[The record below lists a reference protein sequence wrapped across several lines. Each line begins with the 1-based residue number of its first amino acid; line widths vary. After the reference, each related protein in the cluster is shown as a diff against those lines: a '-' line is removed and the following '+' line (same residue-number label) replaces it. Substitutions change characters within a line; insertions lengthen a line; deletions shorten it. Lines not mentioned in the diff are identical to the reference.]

1 MLLPEPEV
9 NQENNAP
16 PLIESLLPLYAVN
29 KDQFLKQVEVT
40 KEQQQW
46 IANATKDQRR
56 SHMWGQYRRLRL
68 TGSNF
73 GLVLGAIKRKELS
86 GRDYPSS
93 LFNTFK
99 GEYYLGNRDSI
110 IWGQMHEEVALQ
122 AYI

>member
-46 IANATKDQRR
+46 IANATKDQRK

-73 GLVLGAIKRKELS
+73 GLVLGAIKRKEL
-86 GRDYPSS
+86 
-93 LFNTFK
+93 
-99 GEYYLGNRDSI
+99 
-110 IWGQMHEEVALQ
+110 
-122 AYI
+122 